1 MAGSNIILNIGD
13 EVKAKIFDK
22 ENPKRTAPGVII
34 EIETYPCGM
43 KYYSVE
49 LKSGKIVFRCQNEL
63 VLLQPLE

>member
-22 ENPKRTAPGVII
+22 ENPKRTSPGVII